1 MIGIILFGFIGCAI
15 CGWLIGISDKD
26 DRIVKFLTYLIAII
40 MFGLSIA
47 VLFAWKQIIQEQVIF
62 EHYNIVQEE
71 VTTTTY
77 KIIPNGSL

>member
-1 MIGIILFGFIGCAI
+1 MIGIILFGFIGCLI

-26 DRIVKFLTYLIAII
+26 DRATKFLIYFITIL
-40 MFGLSIA
+40 MFSLSIA
-47 VLFAWKQIIQEQVIF
+47 ALFAWKQTIQEQVIF

-77 KIIPNGSL
+77 KIVPNGV